1 MGPFQL
7 LFLIVGLGA
16 IIAFIFF
23 NISLQKAMR
32 EVHPKDRKTGE
43 PGLIWLN
50 LIPFPFWGQIWTMLF
65 GITACKGINKRA
77 QQEIAPT
84 TLAYVFTIAG
94 FIPTIISFTIGS
106 NTGADIGFLR
116 TLSIVNMI
124 AGLVALTTWIIFWSQ
139 LVQATKRVKSM
150 DTPEAG
156 SDDLLDTDF

>member
-1 MGPFQL
+1 
-7 LFLIVGLGA
+7 
-16 IIAFIFF
+16 
-23 NISLQKAMR
+23 
-32 EVHPKDRKTGE
+32 
-43 PGLIWLN
+43 
-50 LIPFPFWGQIWTMLF
+50 MLF

-84 TLAYVFTIAG
+84 TLAYVFPIAG

-106 NTGADIGFLR
+106 NTGGDIGFLQ

-150 DTPEAG
+150 DTPGAD